1 MLILVFGFYLEFFG
15 CLKISYFKSNV
26 LLKLQCIHF
35 NLGKKITNCLNN
47 FFKHT
52 SVRSQGLTRGHPFR
66 VGWGRSLGP
75 ARLVDQNQP
84 VLIPAFTLS
93 LWGHHFKKGSF
104 TSCSERCFL
113 VCISFAETAIEMYSR
128 FA

>member
-26 LLKLQCIHF
+26 LLNYNVYTLIWGQKLLIVSIIFLSILQ
-35 NLGKKITNCLNN
+35 
-47 FFKHT
+47 
-52 SVRSQGLTRGHPFR
+52 RSQGLTRGHPFR

-104 TSCSERCFL
+104 TNCSKRCFL
-113 VCISFAETAIEMYSR
+113 VCISFAETAMEMYSR